1 MALLFRSGVSTFAT
15 AVPST
20 SDEPEFL
27 TVQVDRLA
35 AGQLFGSAGG
45 SMYKWSLGCDEESD
59 TCDVTSVEVLEGA
72 LNGAPDPSLLAT
84 DPSRR
89 LATWGGGCKQHGCR

>member
-1 MALLFRSGVSTFAT
+1 MN
-15 AVPST
+15 P
-20 SDEPEFL
+20 
-27 TVQVDRLA
+27 QVDRLA

-72 LNGAPDPSLLAT
+72 LNGEPDLSLLAT
-84 DPSRR
+84 D
-89 LATWGGGCKQHGCR
+89 LKQHGCR